1 MRLCFFASL
10 RETKAYCMK
19 FLFSFL
25 FLISLFA
32 SAQTKRA
39 RDYGIPFDGT
49 PGKFNAITDVGN
61 VTVGHSTIIKGTGTL
76 VKGQGP
82 VRTGVT
88 AILPHGKEFHPVYA
102 NFYALNG
109 NGDMTGTH
117 WITESGFLETPIL
130 ITNTGSVGTV
140 RDATWQWMDQ
150 HKYYT
155 PIFKDY
161 WFAYPVVAETYD
173 GILNDING
181 QHVKKENV
189 FAALDSATSGP
200 VKEGG
205 VGGGTGMICY
215 GFKGGIGTA
224 SRVIN
229 QQAGGYTV
237 GVLVQANHG
246 GRSQLTISGVP
257 VGKELTD
264 TLGLKISG
272 VTTKQKPIEM
282 EVGSIIIVLATDAPL
297 LPSQIKRLAQR
308 IPLGLTRTGAI
319 GGNSSGDIFIA
330 FSTANKDAFS
340 NAEEKQVTTMSN
352 ETMNLL
358 FTATIQAT
366 EEAIINALFA
376 GQTMEGIEGNK
387 VYGLP
392 KEKVVQIMKQYNR
405 LTDK

>member
-1 MRLCFFASL
+1 
-10 RETKAYCMK
+10 MK
-19 FLFSFL
+19 IILSVFL
-25 FLISLFA
+25 FLNAVSQ
-32 SAQTKRA
+32 AQNKRA

-49 PGKFNAITDVGN
+49 PGKYNAITDVGS
-61 VTVGHSTIIKGTGTL
+61 VTVGQITLKKGNGTL
-76 VKGQGP
+76 VKGNGP

-88 AILPHGKEFHPVYA
+88 AILPHGKDFFPVYA

-130 ITNTGSVGTV
+130 ITNTGNVGIV
-140 RDATWQWMDQ
+140 RDATWQWMDD

-155 PIFKDY
+155 PIFQDY

-181 QHVKKENV
+181 QHVRKEHV
-189 FAALDSATSGP
+189 YMALDSARSGP
-200 VKEGG
+200 VLEGA

-224 SRVIN
+224 SRITSKES
-229 QQAGGYTV
+229 GGYTV
-237 GVLVQANHG
+237 GILVQANHG

-257 VGKELTD
+257 VGKHLVD
-264 TLGLKISG
+264 TLGVRITGLTSG
-272 VTTKQKPIEM
+272 AVSKSPEQEL
-282 EVGSIIIVLATDAPL
+282 GSIIIVLATDAPL
-297 LPSQIKRLAQR
+297 LPSQLKRLAQR

-330 FSTANKDAFS
+330 FSTANKNAFS
-340 NAEEKQVTTMSN
+340 NTEDQKVTTIPN
-352 ETMNLL
+352 ERMNAL
-358 FTATIQAT
+358 FNATIQAT

-376 GQTMEGIEGNK
+376 AETTEGINGNK
-387 VYGLP
+387 AFAIP
-392 KEKVVQIMKQYNR
+392 KERVVQIMKQYNR
-405 LTDK
+405 INK

>member
-1 MRLCFFASL
+1 MFN
-10 RETKAYCMK
+10 KGK
-19 FLFSFL
+19 FVLPIFL
-25 FLISLFA
+25 LVAFVST
-32 SAQTKRA
+32 AQTKRA
-39 RDYGIPFDGT
+39 RDYGIPFDGI
-49 PGKFNAITDVGN
+49 PGKNNAITDVGN
-61 VTVGHSTIIKGTGTL
+61 VTVGHSTIIKGSGNL

-82 VRTGVT
+82 IRTGVT

-181 QHVKKENV
+181 QHVKKEHV
-189 FAALDSATSGP
+189 FAALDSAKPGP

-215 GFKGGIGTA
+215 GFKGGIGTS

-229 QQAGGYTV
+229 KQAGGYTV

-246 GRSQLTISGVP
+246 SRSQLTVSGVP

-272 VTTKQKPIEM
+272 ITTKQKPLET

-376 GQTMEGIEGNK
+376 GETMEGIEGNK

-392 KEKVVQIMKQYNR
+392 KEKVVGIMKKYNR
-405 LTDK
+405 LNK

>member
-1 MRLCFFASL
+1 MKLML
-10 RETKAYCMK
+10 NKREFVWPI
-19 FLFSFL
+19 FLLVTLLSQ
-25 FLISLFA
+25 
-32 SAQTKRA
+32 AQTKRA

-49 PGKFNAITDVGN
+49 PGKNNAITDVGN
-61 VTVGHSTIIKGTGTL
+61 VTVGHSTIIKGTGKL

-82 VRTGVT
+82 IRTGVT
-88 AILPHGKEFHPVYA
+88 AILPHGKEFHPCYA

-181 QHVKKENV
+181 QHVKKEHV
-189 FAALDSATSGP
+189 FAALDSAKSGAI
-200 VKEGG
+200 KEGG

-215 GFKGGIGTA
+215 GFKGGIGTS
-224 SRVIN
+224 SRMIDK
-229 QQAGGYTV
+229 QAGGYTV
-237 GVLVQANHG
+237 GILVQANHG

-264 TLGLKISG
+264 SLGLQISG
-272 VTTKQKPIEM
+272 VTTRQKPLET

-376 GQTMEGIEGNK
+376 GETMDGIDGNK
-387 VYGLP
+387 VHALP
-392 KEKVVQIMKQYNR
+392 KEKVVQLMKKYNR
-405 LTDK
+405 LK